1 MQIFMM
7 FLPALGWGIMPIL
20 AKKIGGKPEDQLLG
34 TTLAALVFS
43 FMFSSCSNTNINF
56 NSLIFIVGFLSGA
69 FWSIGQ
75 LLQFI
80 VLKGE
85 SVSQVMPLSNGT
97 QIIFVT
103 LSGGILLNEWHS
115 LISFIVSIVGIVSIL
130 IGIKLFPAT
139 REGPNKTENSK
150 IAPLKVM
157 IIILISSFSLCLY
170 IIFPKL
176 FQIKNESLIL
186 PQAIGMFVTTLV
198 ISNLRKVKYNKKL
211 VSKNIL
217 TGVAWSIANFSLF
230 RLSESVSISF
240 AFLLSQL
247 AVFISVILNSI
258 IAYTNGER
266 SDNKK
271 IVFGMIFFL
280 FGILFFSISK

>member
-20 AKKIGGKPEDQLLG
+20 AKNIGGKPEDQLLG

-43 FMFSSCSNTNINF
+43 FMFSSYSNTNINF
-56 NSLIFIVGFLSGA
+56 NSLIFTVGFLSGA

-80 VLKGE
+80 ALKGE

-103 LSGGILLNEWHS
+103 LGGGILLNEWHS
-115 LISFIVSIVGIVSIL
+115 LISFMVSIIGIISIL
-130 IGIKLFPAT
+130 IGTKLFSSP

-150 IAPLKVM
+150 TAPLKVM

-170 IIFPKL
+170 IIFPKF

-186 PQAIGMFVTTLV
+186 PQAVGMFVTTLI
-198 ISNLRKVKYNKKL
+198 ISNLRKIKFNKML

-230 RLSESVSISF
+230 RLGESVSISF

-247 AVFISVILNSI
+247 AVFISVILNNI
-258 IAYTNGER
+258 IAYTNGKR

-271 IVFGMIFFL
+271 IVFGMVFFL
-280 FGILFFSISK
+280 FGILLFSIYK